1 MLAYA
6 SPASSGTRRVAAV
19 IGVTISLF
27 AAARACAQTFRRA
40 GVEFAAVRPIHVPA
54 GKGYTVVVTQFF
66 HHGLINPEGTNVLVF
81 GKGQKPV
88 PTRVL
93 QLGPGDYCRLAFEV
107 QFGQSSYEIFY
118 GGQAPDPSQVPAW
131 TNRDGLL
138 LETRQFQQCNL
149 HNLDSVREAFRSAKP
164 IGADYVE
171 AVQHAYNPF
180 ALRPAPFLSRYS
192 GTLHI
197 ASAGTYGFLTSSQD
211 CSFLLIDDKLVVDA
225 PGAHRPVHHAL
236 RGARK
241 DIQLAAG
248 PHKFEYYHAA
258 SGPQA
263 MMVAAWQVNPRDPKP
278 QPSAIPPEV
287 FRTAAIGREPAG
299 PVSLRNEKLVPDFL
313 VHIAG
318 SVPLPDNEVPLV
330 RVAFRDTSPRGLS
343 LNAKITWEFGDGQT
357 SPEANPQ
364 HVYLR
369 PGLYTVKLTVGRAG
383 RPFEMA
389 NRVYVDAPPQIAR
402 DQVDE
407 LDSYLPI
414 LQTYDPQRLDAAAL
428 AQLAAAYQAKADRLL
443 GPPDE
448 SEKPR
453 GKPARKLSKSEKPES
468 PEGPPTPEELQRQQD
483 IQAARRAE
491 AMKYIALAVEAG
503 RAGLSGPA
511 VANANNEDLLR
522 LARMLGPMARFQLGD
537 SRLAGTLW
545 EMAAQRLTQPEA
557 QGHCH
562 LEAAD
567 IAINDLASLKA
578 GKRLLDQASQKLN
591 NPQAKELAAR
601 LQRVWGDYYA
611 LVGDGKAARKAYLAA
626 ETLAATGRSNV
637 ERIAWQG
644 AHGRSAEQFIKSGEL
659 DRAAAELHQWQE
671 EFPADKINGYITLL
685 FARYWLARKQYEA
698 AIALAGQLS
707 AVNPDSPYIDQ
718 LGFLAAECEQ
728 ARGNPDQAIARLEAL
743 LKNNPGSPLVPTIKE
758 RLAGLKAQAAKPS
771 R

>member
-1 MLAYA
+1 MLVCWVLG
-6 SPASSGTRRVAAV
+6 SRGVRHTAAV
-19 IGVTISLF
+19 LGILAVALRGVP
-27 AAARACAQTFRRA
+27 AQSFRRA
-40 GVEFAAVRPIHVPA
+40 GVEFAAVRPITIPA

-66 HHGLINPEGTNVLVF
+66 HHGLINPEGSNVLVF

-107 QFGQSSYEIFY
+107 QPGQSSYEIFY
-118 GGQAPDPSQVPAW
+118 GGQAPEPSQVPAW
-131 TNRDGLL
+131 TNQDGLL
-138 LETRQFQQCNL
+138 LETREFRPCNL

-164 IGADYVE
+164 IGADYVQG
-171 AVQHAYNPF
+171 VQHSYNPF

-192 GTLHI
+192 GMLHI

-241 DIQLAAG
+241 DIALSAG

-263 MMVAAWQVNPRDPKP
+263 MMVAAWEVNPRDPKP
-278 QPSAIPPEV
+278 QPAAIPPEV

-313 VHIAG
+313 VQIAG
-318 SVPLPDNEVPLV
+318 SVPLPDNAVPLV
-330 RVAFRDTSPRGLS
+330 RVAFRDTSPRALT
-343 LNAKITWEFGDGQT
+343 LNSKISWDFGDGQT

-369 PGLYTVKLTVGRAG
+369 PGLYTVKLTVRRAG
-383 RPFEMA
+383 KPFEMA
-389 NRVYVDAPPQIAR
+389 NRVYVDAPPQVAHE
-402 DQVDE
+402 QLDE
-407 LDSYLPI
+407 LDAYLPI
-414 LQTYDPQRLDAAAL
+414 LQTYNARALDAGAL
-428 AQLAAAYQAKADRLL
+428 GQLVAAYQAKADRLL

-448 SEKPR
+448 SDRGP
-453 GKPARKLSKSEKPES
+453 GKPARKLAKPRN
-468 PEGPPTPEELQRQQD
+468 PEGPLSPEELQRRQE
-483 IQAARRAE
+483 IQAARRTE
-491 AMKYIALAVEAG
+491 ALKYIALAVEAG
-503 RAGLSGPA
+503 RVGLAGPA

-522 LARMLGPMARFQLGD
+522 LVQMLGPMARFQLGD
-537 SRLAGTLW
+537 SRLAGNLW
-545 EMAAQRLTQPEA
+545 ETAARRLTQPEA
-557 QGHCH
+557 QGACH

-567 IAINDLASLKA
+567 IAINDLANPTL
-578 GKRLLDQASQKLN
+578 GKRLLDQASQKLKE
-591 NPQAKELAAR
+591 PKSPELAAR
-601 LQRVWGDYYA
+601 LQRIWGDYYA
-611 LVGDGKAARKAYLAA
+611 LAGDGKAARKAYLAA
-626 ETLAATGRSNV
+626 ESLVAAGRTNV

-685 FARYWLARKQYEA
+685 FARYWFGRQQYDA

-718 LGFLAAECEQ
+718 LWLLAAECEQ
-728 ARGNPDQAIARLEAL
+728 ARGNLDQAIARLEAL
-743 LKNNPGSPLVPTIKE
+743 LKHYPGSPLVPAVKE
-758 RLAGLKAQAAKPS
+758 RLAHLKSKAAKTKP
-771 R
+771 

>member
-1 MLAYA
+1 MLVRTTLA
-6 SPASSGTRRVAAV
+6 SRGM
-19 IGVTISLF
+19 GCM
-27 AAARACAQTFRRA
+27 AAAAAGLALCVFVGAGAPAQTFRRA
-40 GVEFAAVRPIHVPA
+40 GVEFAAVRPITVPA
-54 GKGYTVVVTQFF
+54 GKGYSVVVTQFF
-66 HHGLINPEGTNVLVF
+66 HHGLINSEGTNVLVF

-107 QFGQSSYEIFY
+107 QPGQASYEIFY
-118 GGQAPDPSQVPAW
+118 GGQAPEPSQVPAW
-131 TNRDGLL
+131 TNQDGLL

-192 GTLHI
+192 GTLRI
-197 ASAGTYGFLTSSQD
+197 ATAGTYGFLTSSQD
-211 CSFLLIDDKLVVDA
+211 CSFLLVDDKLVVDA
-225 PGAHRPVHHAL
+225 PGMHRPVHHAL

-263 MMVAAWQVNPRDPKP
+263 MMVAAWEVNPRDAKP
-278 QPSAIPPEV
+278 QPAPIPPEV

-318 SVPLPDNEVPLV
+318 SVPLPDNDVPLV
-330 RVAFRDTSPRGLS
+330 RVAFRDTSPRSLS

-357 SPEANPQ
+357 STEANPQ

-369 PGLYTVKLTVGRAG
+369 PGSYTVKLVVRRAG
-383 RPFEMA
+383 KPFAMA
-389 NRVYVDAPPQIAR
+389 NRVYVDAPPQAAR
-402 DQVDE
+402 DA
-407 LDSYLPI
+407 LDTLDDYLPI
-414 LQTYDPQRLDAAAL
+414 LQTYDPRGLDAAAL
-428 AQLAAAYQAKADRLL
+428 AQLVAAYQAKADRLL
-443 GPPDE
+443 APPDE
-448 SEKPR
+448 ADTPR
-453 GKPARKLSKSEKPES
+453 GKPGRKPARPENPQGPPS
-468 PEGPPTPEELQRQQD
+468 PEDVQRQHEV
-483 IQAARRAE
+483 QAARRAE
-491 AMKYIALAVEAG
+491 AMKYIARAVEAG
-503 RAGLSGPA
+503 QAGLAGPA
-511 VANANNEDLLR
+511 VAGASNEDLLR

-537 SRLAGTLW
+537 SRLAGALW
-545 EMAAQRLTQPEA
+545 ETAAKRLTQPLA
-557 QGHCH
+557 QGQCH

-567 IAINDLASLKA
+567 IALNDLASLKA
-578 GKRLLDQASQKLN
+578 GKRLLDEASQKLKD
-591 NPQAKELAAR
+591 PQAKELAAR

-611 LVGDGKAARKAYLAA
+611 LAGDGKKARQAYLAA
-626 ETLAATGRSNV
+626 DALAAAGRTNV

-671 EFPADKINGYITLL
+671 AFPADKITGYITLL
-685 FARYWLARKQYEA
+685 LARYWFGRQQYEA

-718 LGFLAAECEQ
+718 LGLLAAECEL

-743 LKNNPGSPLVPTIKE
+743 LKNYPGSPLVPAIKE
-758 RLAGLKAQAAKPS
+758 RLASLKAKTAKSP